1 MCVCIL
7 YMARLVFVLMALLK
21 CLKSS
26 MPRDQLITQLMTAE
40 HKDLTFILILGKS
53 STEMSSSKSLD
64 NKNEEK

>member
-1 MCVCIL
+1 
-7 YMARLVFVLMALLK
+7 
-21 CLKSS
+21 
-26 MPRDQLITQLMTAE
+26 MTAE